1 VYRRAVGDLTFS
13 VLCLPYLAAF
23 LAVAFLCGLVVV
35 VRGDPVLRLAMLVIS
50 GTGVVWTGAFT
61 LLGCTQDHDLAIL
74 ILKCGYGPAAIAG
87 PGLMMLVLGISGRFD
102 TRRGVIALGFL
113 SSLISAAICVSTN
126 WVVKDV
132 HQTPSGMLY
141 TTPGWYQ
148 LIHVG
153 HIPLWGVIGV
163 FISRRGM
170 RARDERARRQ
180 RQRAIWFIGLVSV
193 TLMDSLLAHQIVGY
207 YPVAWLPIL
216 AATFL
221 AIYGIRREDMLKG
234 RGIDEPAVLELAIMA
249 AVLAFLVV
257 VTWGGN
263 RTWMGRPVVTA
274 IFLAPLPM
282 LALVAAWTM
291 RIRRRRAERASD
303 EASQAIDRFA
313 DEVRD
318 LDDEAAVAQR
328 LGELLSAY
336 APISNVRVWLLDE
349 AGPRSLVPAA
359 AAVPK
364 IDTRVRAW
372 LIANAEPLVVAEL
385 TTTRLGGL
393 RALVEEVVE
402 RLDTD
407 VVMPLVD
414 RDTLVGLAVGELP
427 PYRVLRDDE
436 RDFVRAVATTA
447 ARGLTFL
454 ALTREADHL
463 ASTAR
468 EVELAEAVA
477 QARATGDVTVAAG
490 LWQVLAHYRP
500 AARVAGDVWSCADL
514 GGGRLL
520 VFAGDVVGR
529 GVPSA
534 LVSAAVGGCADAA
547 PPLAGPTLEPR
558 QLLEVVHQTVRDLGG
573 GTQRVTA
580 FAALLDLE
588 KANIKWACA
597 GHRGAYLVH
606 PPTGDGEDQ
615 RARLELLGARSSPLG
630 EPNLV
635 IAEGDRALGGDDH
648 LVACSDGV
656 VEVRDG
662 RGEPWGDR
670 RLQRMLRDQLVGA
683 GDRAAR
689 MLVAAAIAHAG
700 DAPVADDMLV
710 VVVRPT

>member
-1 VYRRAVGDLTFS
+1 MGDLTFS
-13 VLCLPYLAAF
+13 VLSLPYAAAF
-23 LAVAFLCGLVVV
+23 LAVSFLCGLVLV
-35 VRGDPVLRLAMLVIS
+35 VRGDPVLRLAMLLVS
-50 GTGVVWTGAFT
+50 GTGVVWCGAFT
-61 LLGCTQDHDLAIL
+61 LVGSTQDHELAKL
-74 ILKCGYGPAAIAG
+74 ILRCGYAPAALAGPA
-87 PGLMMLVLGISGRFD
+87 LMMLVLGISGRFD
-102 TRRGVIALGFL
+102 QRRGIIAIGFV
-113 SSLISAAICVSTN
+113 SGLISFAICASTD

-132 HQTPSGMLY
+132 HQTPSGILY

-153 HIPLWGVIGV
+153 HIPIWAVVGLM
-163 FISRRGM
+163 ISRRGM
-170 RARDERARRQ
+170 RARDARARNQ
-180 RQRAIWFIGLVSV
+180 RRRAVWFVGLISV
-193 TLMDSLLAHQIVGY
+193 TLADSLLAHQIVGY
-207 YPVAWLPIL
+207 YPVAWAPIL
-216 AATFL
+216 AATWL
-221 AIYGIRREDMLKG
+221 ALYGILREDMLKG
-234 RGIDEPAVLELAIMA
+234 RGIDQPAVFELAIMVM
-249 AVLAFLVV
+249 VLAFLIV

-274 IFLAPLPM
+274 VFLAPLPM

-291 RIRRRRAERASD
+291 RIRRRRAERVSDVASL
-303 EASQAIDRFA
+303 AIDRFA

-318 LDDEAAVAQR
+318 LGDETAVATR
-328 LGELLSAY
+328 LVELLAAH
-336 APISNVRVWLLDE
+336 APVTNVRVWLLDE
-349 AGPRSLVPAA
+349 AGPRSLLPADA
-359 AAVPK
+359 PLPK

-372 LIANAEPLVVAEL
+372 MIANAEPLVVAEV

-402 RLDTD
+402 RLGSD

-414 RDTLVGLAVGELP
+414 RDTLIGLAVGDLP

-436 RDFVRAVATTA
+436 RDFVRAAATTA

-454 ALTREADHL
+454 ALTREAGHL

-477 QARATGDVTVAAG
+477 QARATGDVTVSAG

-500 AARVAGDVWSCADL
+500 AARVAGDVWSCSDL

-547 PPLAGPTLEPR
+547 PSLVGAALEPK

-588 KANIKWACA
+588 KAQIRWACA

-606 PPTGDGEDQ
+606 PPVGEGEDQ
-615 RARLELLGARSSPLG
+615 RARLELLGSRSSPLG

-635 IAEGDRALGGDDH
+635 IAEGERSLGSDDH

-710 VVVRPT
+710 VVVRPA